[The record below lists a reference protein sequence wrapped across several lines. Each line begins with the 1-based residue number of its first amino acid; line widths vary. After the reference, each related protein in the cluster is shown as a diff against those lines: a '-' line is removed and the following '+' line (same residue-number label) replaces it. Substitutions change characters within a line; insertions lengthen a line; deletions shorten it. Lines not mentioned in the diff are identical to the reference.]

1 MNKTVILISFVLSCI
16 IGCVLITNQ
25 LYTFAIVVFAVC
37 AILLACLIK
46 AAAESKSPKSIYEK
60 NLGEII
66 KTYEPIL
73 VDVEKIPN
81 LEVKNIVIASS
92 FEKMVDIQYELKKPI
107 LYKKSLNSSSFFL
120 LDTEVVYIYTIK
132 VDKDS
137 FSPVDDIIASLEMQ
151 NKKRR
156 KDKKIL
162 DDIDKTTIIKLDDF
176 REFKV
181 SPVRKRDASKI
192 DEVNITFD
200 DENTTKEENKPKE
213 EKQSKVTEKAEIT
226 KVEKVVEEEQTE
238 AEAILEENNVE
249 IEEATEVP
257 LEEQEEIIEEVVE
270 ETTKKQSVEE
280 IVEDIDTEEAIETE
294 ETTLTEETVVEEP
307 TPVVEESTK
316 EENIQEPKQT
326 RKKNHATERA
336 RKYRQQQKS
345 KKQK

>member
-16 IGCVLITNQ
+16 IGCFLITNQ

-46 AAAESKSPKSIYEK
+46 NTLETKSPKNIYEK

-137 FSPVDDIIASLEMQ
+137 FSPVDDIVASIEMQ

-181 SPVRKRDASKI
+181 SPVRKRDVSKI
-192 DEVNITFD
+192 DDINITFD
-200 DENTTKEENKPKE
+200 DVNPTKE
-213 EKQSKVTEKAEIT
+213 EKQEEKQNKIAEKEEIK
-226 KVEKVVEEEQTE
+226 KVEEVVEEEQKE
-238 AEAILEENNVE
+238 VESPQEENNVE
-249 IEEATEVP
+249 IEETT
-257 LEEQEEIIEEVVE
+257 EEQEEVAEETIEEE
-270 ETTKKQSVEE
+270 SVEE
-280 IVEDIDTEEAIETE
+280 IVEDIDPEEAIVS
-294 ETTLTEETVVEEP
+294 EETVVEELQENLDIEEITKEEET
-307 TPVVEESTK
+307 TPV
-316 EENIQEPKQT
+316 EENIQEPKPT

-336 RKYRQQQKS
+336 RKYRQQQKA